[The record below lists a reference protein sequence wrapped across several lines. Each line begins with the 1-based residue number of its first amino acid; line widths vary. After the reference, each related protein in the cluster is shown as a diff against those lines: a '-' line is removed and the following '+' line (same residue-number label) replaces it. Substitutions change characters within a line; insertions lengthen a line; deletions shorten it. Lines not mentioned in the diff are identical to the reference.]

1 MIVCAGDSNVSE
13 VVDFI
18 IVVWSDVQKVVCD
31 VWRYGVASVYTYM
44 AWEVMLSSLLLVS
57 NVSVYLSVRTPC
69 CVLVNCLL
77 NAFVY
82 VLIVVV
88 LLCNVV

>member
-1 MIVCAGDSNVSE
+1 MSS
-13 VVDFI
+13 
-18 IVVWSDVQKVVCD
+18 WTCD
-31 VWRYGVASVYTYM
+31 VVHIRCMQFA
-44 AWEVMLSSLLLVS
+44 